1 MSFTMES
8 NNVDSSCNN
17 ISTVSNDIVLNITSY
32 LGSRDLVS
40 LALTCRR
47 FGIVKEGNEDNL
59 VNKAAQDIIKSKW
72 TSDDERHQLPKYNE
86 ESWIGLYRELEVL
99 RSPLFFD
106 SLFGQDI
113 NHYSNSYCMMKKPR
127 VRIVSFSNSTAISN
141 HIMRCGKHH
150 VTFECTGDMSGVS
163 LGIVRPH
170 LSDWENLVCNKTER
184 WGGSDVHYCALCLE
198 NGRYH
203 YRNEKGIGHSLG
215 FIGADWDHYQYQR
228 PAPQKIRHI
237 GMTLDYAEGTV
248 TVFKDG
254 QRLGGMMYGKLS
266 GEYCW
271 FVKGE
276 ATLSQGRTMVSIER
290 GNKSQAFISG
300 YIPGF

>member
-1 MSFTMES
+1 MSTIELKS
-8 NNVDSSCNN
+8 NNEGECCNN
-17 ISTVSNDIVLNITSY
+17 IGTVSNDIVLNISSY

-47 FGIVKEGNEDNL
+47 FGIIKDDHENSL
-59 VNKAAQDIIKSKW
+59 VNKTAQDIINSKW
-72 TSDDERHQLPKYNE
+72 TSDDEKHQLPKYDD
-86 ESWIGLYRELEVL
+86 ESWIELYHELEVL
-99 RSPLFFD
+99 RSPLKFD
-106 SLFGQDI
+106 KLFGPDI
-113 NHYSNSYCMMKKPR
+113 KHYSNSYCMMKKTR

-141 HIMRCGKHH
+141 QVMRSGKHH
-150 VTFECTGDMSGVS
+150 VTFECTGDMLGVS

-170 LSDWENLVCNKTER
+170 LSDWENLVCNKTEH
-184 WGGSDVHYCALCLE
+184 WGGSDVHYCALYLE

-203 YRNEKGIGHSLG
+203 YRNKKGIGHSLG

-228 PAPQKIRHI
+228 PAPKIRHI

-276 ATLSQGRTMVSIER
+276 ATLIQGRTMVSIER

-300 YIPGF
+300 YISGF